1 MSASAAPV
9 KHKKTIR
16 GLLGSLG
23 DVAHGASARLLGPSS
38 EPSHSSK
45 QSGALSHL
53 ITLKPEA
60 PFCVATAMPVRF
72 PSPVSLLG
80 PVRCG
85 SVLIRQEMGPSNYVN
100 SR

>member
-1 MSASAAPV
+1 MSGAA
-9 KHKKTIR
+9 HMNQKKTIR
-16 GLLGSLG
+16 GLLGSWGLCC
-23 DVAHGASARLLGPSS
+23 SGPALSHC
-38 EPSHSSK
+38 HSSK

-72 PSPVSLLG
+72 PSPAQLLV
-80 PVRCG
+80 PVHSG

-100 SR
+100 SG